1 MSRIATQRTHDTPRN
16 RRYALDAVLD
26 DADHV
31 EAALRAFTPLIRGG
45 VQWRRRV
52 SPQLIDAHV
61 ALQRAA
67 IGLRIVRHAI
77 ERELSL

>member
-1 MSRIATQRTHDTPRN
+1 METIASQHHDTTPD

-31 EAALRAFTPLIRGG
+31 EAALRCFAPLIGG
-45 VQWRRRV
+45 GLVWRRRV
-52 SPQLIDAHV
+52 SPHLADAHL
-61 ALQRAA
+61 ALARAA